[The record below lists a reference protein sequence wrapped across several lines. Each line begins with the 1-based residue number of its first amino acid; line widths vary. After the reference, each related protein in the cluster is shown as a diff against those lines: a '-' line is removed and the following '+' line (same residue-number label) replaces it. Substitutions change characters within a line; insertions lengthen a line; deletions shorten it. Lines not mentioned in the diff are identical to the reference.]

1 MPKHSLRIVSYGTID
16 ELNAHLGVVRDSAG
30 LEKVTRQVTEIQ
42 DRLFTI
48 GSLLAADP
56 ERSGMKLPCL
66 TDKDMTL
73 LEQWMDNMDAE
84 LPELRAFI
92 LPGGH
97 LAVSQ
102 CHVAR
107 TVCRRA
113 ERIAADLRSQSF
125 VETRVLTYLNRLSDY
140 LFVLARYLGQKLG
153 IEETHW
159 KPVK

>member
-1 MPKHSLRIVSYGTID
+1 
-16 ELNAHLGVVRDSAG
+16 
-30 LEKVTRQVTEIQ
+30 
-42 DRLFTI
+42 
-48 GSLLAADP
+48 
-56 ERSGMKLPCL
+56 MKLPCL

-125 VETRVLTYLNRLSDY
+125 VETVC
-140 LFVLARYLGQKLG
+140 
-153 IEETHW
+153 
-159 KPVK
+159 